1 MMHDDA
7 LINRCLPEE
16 ELEMLLSEY
25 IRQLRDLIEEN
36 GDFKIVTDE
45 DGEVDIP
52 EFVDDADDPA
62 YVVAT

>member
-1 MMHDDA
+1 
-7 LINRCLPEE
+7 
-16 ELEMLLSEY
+16 MLLSEY